1 MVHWH
6 RLSEE
11 LAGKRPINQFCF
23 LLIGRVF
30 DSNVLNYFFLTKE
43 FSKMQTLHP
52 TDCVVW
58 EQLCDLKIITT

>member
-1 MVHWH
+1 M
-6 RLSEE
+6 
-11 LAGKRPINQFCF
+11 
-23 LLIGRVF
+23 LIGRVF